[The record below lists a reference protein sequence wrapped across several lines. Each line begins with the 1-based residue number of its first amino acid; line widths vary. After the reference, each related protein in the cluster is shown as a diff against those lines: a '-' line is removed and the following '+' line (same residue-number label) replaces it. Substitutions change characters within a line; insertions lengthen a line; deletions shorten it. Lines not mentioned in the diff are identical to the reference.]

1 MKKLINLAP
10 FRLGAKRRG
19 WKFSKRHPRKG
30 AEDMND
36 IIPMGEDKRK
46 VLRLKSRVSGRS
58 K

>member
-1 MKKLINLAP
+1 MQKLINLAP

-30 AEDMND
+30 AEDMD
-36 IIPMGEDKRK
+36 DVIPMSEEERK
-46 VLRLKSRVSGRS
+46 VLRLKSRVSGRT